1 MANTLGNMPLTVDTD
16 ITSFGAAQTLQ
27 SLPFAIRPYK
37 IALVVASATSSAGT
51 VTVTLPIG
59 GASLLAPMVVPAGSA
74 VGTILFADNIDNT
87 IYWQDFAVTGV
98 TATGTRLFVW
108 YRV

>member
-1 MANTLGNMPLTVDTD
+1 MANQLGNMPLTVDTD
-16 ITSFGAAQTLQ
+16 LVSFGASQTLQ
-27 SLPFAIRPYK
+27 TKPFGIRPTK

-59 GASLLAPMVVPAGSA
+59 GASLLAPMVVPAGSV
-74 VGTILFADNIDNT
+74 VGTILFADNPTYGLD
-87 IYWQDFAVTGV
+87 WVDFAVTGV
-98 TATGTRLFVW
+98 TATGTRLMVW